1 MPIRKQMTLLLS
13 ELKKLYKQQQINNFK
28 GRHMQYMYMGIH
40 HMLGNE
46 NIINGKVDN
55 ELRGMINL
63 KNNYNL

>member
-1 MPIRKQMTLLLS
+1 
-13 ELKKLYKQQQINNFK
+13 
-28 GRHMQYMYMGIH
+28 MQNMYMGIH